1 MKKNMK
7 KISTG
12 TLAAGRLSACV
23 MTASAKEKA
32 HITIKAADG
41 VAPTELVIHK
51 AGNDPRD
58 SPFRTKLEDGKWETD
73 VETDFIESFHIT
85 DWTQIID
92 SGTTSRYAY
101 FLIEDGA
108 KITITL
114 YENEIIAESTG
125 REPIA
130 ILQLNQFL
138 EETQKQKSAG
148 VTKELFEKDPALAL
162 EKMNQLNQEMK
173 EVERDYYSKH
183 PMISFLL
190 DLETRISDP
199 RFNDHTLYSDL
210 EFYHANYED
219 KYPGHPAHKAIAEK
233 ENYGY
238 QIYGGKYH
246 DYDVRTVDGEKVRG
260 YDYMK
265 DGYNLIICWAT
276 WCGPC
281 RKECQE
287 IAEFIGKY
295 QAAGLNV
302 FALTREYESTDAL
315 KSVLEKDQYPFPTL
329 VDLNNEFGVFDRH
342 GTTSSGVF
350 LVNPDRKIVF
360 TGFGPDVLK
369 NELKKYFPEV
379 E

>member
-1 MKKNMK
+1 MKRYLKNF
-7 KISTG
+7 SAG
-12 TLAAGRLSACV
+12 ALASGMLMAC
-23 MTASAKEKA
+23 MITATAKEKA

-41 VAPTELVIHK
+41 VAPTELIMGP
-51 AGNDPRD
+51 AGQDPRD
-58 SPFRTKLEDGKWETD
+58 SPYRTKLESGTWETD
-73 VETDFIESFHIT
+73 IETDFIESFHIT

-92 SGTTSRYAY
+92 SGSTSRYANI
-101 FLIEDGA
+101 LIEDGA
-108 KITITL
+108 EITITL
-114 YENEIIAESTG
+114 YENEITAESTG
-125 REPIA
+125 REAIA
-130 ILQLNQFL
+130 MQELDKIL
-138 EETQKQKSAG
+138 EEHHKEKATG
-148 VTKELFEKDPALAL
+148 VTKELFEKDPALAA
-162 EKMNQLNQEMK
+162 EIMNRVNQEMK

-190 DLETRISDP
+190 DLETKMKAP
-199 RFNDHTLYSDL
+199 RFNDHFLHSDL

-219 KYPGHPAHKAIAEK
+219 KYPEHPAHRTIAEK

-246 DYDVRTVDGEKVRG
+246 DYDVRTVDGEKTRG

-295 QAAGLNV
+295 QDAGLNV
-302 FALTREYESTDAL
+302 FALAREFESTDAL

-329 VDLNNEFGVFDRH
+329 VDLDNEFRVFDRH
-342 GTTSSGVF
+342 GASSSAIF
-350 LVNPDRKIVF
+350 LVDPERNIVYAE
-360 TGFGPDVLK
+360 FGPDELK
-369 NELKKYFPEV
+369 KELKKYFPDV